1 MFYPEI
7 DNHVETI
14 NRVHGLLTRL
24 EIEFKLEYNAPREIR
39 FKVICKEDSTR
50 HLYVVCKYEDRPSG
64 TYLVHY
70 SIYADFCKGRYE
82 SGPCV
87 NGRVTITELI
97 QDLEDAINR
106 KAEDW
111 KV

>member
-7 DNHVETI
+7 DNRAETI
-14 NRVHGLLTRL
+14 KRVNELLTRL
-24 EIEFKLEYNAPREIR
+24 TIDFDLEYNSPKEIR
-39 FKVICKEDSTR
+39 YKVTCKDKSTN
-50 HLYVVCKYEDRPSG
+50 HLQVVCKYEDRRSG

-70 SIYADFCKGRYE
+70 TVSADFCKGLYE

-87 NGRVTITELI
+87 NGRVTITELL
-97 QDLEDAINR
+97 QDLEEATNR

>member
-7 DNHVETI
+7 DNHAETI
-14 NRVHGLLTRL
+14 NRVHELLTRL
-24 EIEFKLEYNAPREIR
+24 EIEFKLEYNASREIR
-39 FKVICKEDSTR
+39 FKVTCKEDSTR

-70 SIYADFCKGRYE
+70 NIYADFCKGRYE

-87 NGRVTITELI
+87 NGRVTITELL